1 MNPGYLLVS
10 KAIILSQL
18 SNCIGVKKKNNIK
31 NQEIMGD
38 SYETRVTI
46 INVGGIVNDVVY
58 IFLLLSFFLVM
69 TL

>member
-1 MNPGYLLVS
+1 MNPGCLLVS

-31 NQEIMGD
+31 NQEIKGD
-38 SYETRVTI
+38 SFETRVTI
-46 INVGGIVNDVVY
+46 INVGGIVNDVVC

>member
-1 MNPGYLLVS
+1 MNPGCLLVS